1 MILLVGAALADDAS
15 EAWALSRAAEVA
27 PPEAVPETGFR
38 FLGTFT
44 VKASATDIGTTNP
57 LLNGQVVGALGGTNT
72 TTTASGDPA
81 LYTEQRAV
89 GFLTWTPPALSGR
102 MSLST
107 GFEVDFGWGDQSY
120 SVGGN
125 TGGAFGADQVNLQTR
140 RLNARF
146 QLWKDTSAVV
156 GLQFVGDGAAD
167 PEKSK
172 LDDLTRSGGRLMF
185 WGSDA
190 TGVSIYGKGWGQLD
204 YRVGGYTLYESAFA
218 APDDITLWMADT
230 RWHPAYATT
239 VGVHGW
245 YLRDRAGGSAGVLGS
260 GPTSVLSEMQGGPR
274 LDLRLDQTGA
284 APEVSAA
291 LGWVAVDAGYNHA
304 LDRGDLGGTAL
315 VVANLGRLY
324 VKDLPDSNVGG
335 WLADLEGRWRYAP
348 GQGSVA
354 RVELLASSG
363 DSSATG
369 YGGVVTGNSYG
380 IAGAVHSTHG
390 CLLLYPDL
398 LSVNR
403 QVALIYD
410 SSNAGLGQLGV
421 TASAGWDLVP
431 NRLTAQLGGGH
442 ARTAAGDPVGTE
454 INARLLGRPFPLA
467 TLGLH
472 GAVLLGSSLE
482 PAPWMTYV
490 AFDQVVF

>member
-1 MILLVGAALADDAS
+1 MILLVAAALADDAS
-15 EAWALSRAAEVA
+15 EAWALARAPDVV
-27 PPEAVPETGFR
+27 PPDAVPETGFT
-38 FLGTFT
+38 FLGTLT
-44 VKASATDIGTTNP
+44 LKGTATDIGTTNP
-57 LLNGQVVGALGGTNT
+57 LLTGQVVGELGGSNT
-72 TTTASGDPA
+72 PTTAAGDPA

-102 MSLST
+102 MSLSA

-146 QLWKDTSAVV
+146 RLWEGASAVV

-172 LDDLTRSGGRLMF
+172 LDDLTRSGGRLLF

-190 TGVSIYGKGWGQLD
+190 AGVSVYGKGWGQLD

-218 APDDITLWMADT
+218 VPDDITLWMADT

-239 VGVHGW
+239 LGVHGW
-245 YLRDRAGGSAGVLGS
+245 YLRDRAGGTAGVLGS

-274 LDLRLDQTGA
+274 LDLRLDPEGA

-304 LDRGDLGGTAL
+304 LDRGELGATAL

-324 VKDLPDSNVGG
+324 VQDLPDRSVAG
-335 WLADLEGRWRYAP
+335 WLADVEGRWRYAP
-348 GQGSVA
+348 GQGSVL
-354 RVELLASSG
+354 RVELITSSG
-363 DSSATG
+363 DTSGDAYT
-369 YGGVVTGNSYG
+369 GVVTGNSYG
-380 IAGAVHSTHG
+380 IAGAVHTTHG

-398 LSVNR
+398 LSINR

-410 SSNAGLGQLGV
+410 SSNGGAGQVGV
-421 TASAGWDLVP
+421 TASAGWDILP
-431 NRLTAQLGGGH
+431 NRLTAQVGGGH
-442 ARTAAGDPVGTE
+442 ARTAAGAPVGTE
-454 INARLLGRPFPLA
+454 LNARLVGRPFPLA
-467 TLGLH
+467 SLGLH
-472 GAVLLGSSLE
+472 GAVLLGTGFE
-482 PAPWMTYV
+482 TAPWMTYV